1 MDWTALIKTVGLC
14 LISIII
20 ELISYSKEG
29 KTWFEKLKQPK
40 YSFPFSFWYV
50 VGGLYYI
57 ICGVIAYR
65 QFHASTETFTLPI
78 ILLIVMMVIN
88 GLSNFIL
95 FKFRSLKLFV
105 WVSFP
110 FTCLLIWLIIT
121 LFQTDKISAI
131 LAGIY
136 LLWLSYDFYYF
147 IELLKLN
154 RHMTINNENSSA
166 GRDTNHFG
174 ETKM

>member
-1 MDWTALIKTVGLC
+1 MDWIALLKTLGLC

-29 KTWFEKLKQPK
+29 TTWFKNLRQPK
-40 YSFPFSFWYV
+40 YSFPFSIWFV

-57 ICGVIAYR
+57 ICGIIAYR
-65 QFHASTETFTLPI
+65 QFINSTEIFTLPI
-78 ILLIVMMVIN
+78 ILLTVMMVIN

-95 FKFRSLKLFV
+95 FKFRSLKWFA
-105 WVSFP
+105 WVSLP
-110 FTCLLIWLIIT
+110 FTCVLIWLIIT
-121 LFQTDKISAI
+121 LFQADKISAA

-136 LLWLSYDFYYF
+136 LLWLGYDFYYF

-154 RHMTINNENSSA
+154 KQADTIE
-166 GRDTNHFG
+166 
-174 ETKM
+174 